1 MSESNPG
8 SLSVLDIGFTS
19 AGQHA
24 LFGCDGMLTTND
36 GQIDYEG
43 LVEIAM
49 RDAMRGV
56 IKSLLTEISKTGLPG
71 EHHFYISFNT
81 NAPGVNLSKRI
92 KEKYPDEMTIVLQH
106 RFWNLLVHAD
116 HFEVSLTF
124 NSIPE
129 RLVIPFAAIRVF
141 VDPSVRFGHQ
151 FDNPDSD
158 QDSSAGDSDEA
169 ATASARTAG
178 RAGPRNLAAVP
189 PSRPD
194 KRRAPGPRK
203 RLTDKAAD
211 NADTS
216 DTADTAMRG
225 AVTEPQPA
233 EAGPIPTVVA
243 SDRKANLAST
253 ADAPRHEGAK
263 VVSLDQF
270 RKK

>member
-1 MSESNPG
+1 
-8 SLSVLDIGFTS
+8 
-19 AGQHA
+19 
-24 LFGCDGMLTTND
+24 MLTTND

-56 IKSLLTEISKTGLPG
+56 IKTLLTEIAKTGLPG

-81 NAPGVNLSKRI
+81 NASGVNLSKRI

-106 RFWNLLVHAD
+106 RFWNLLVHND
-116 HFEVSLTF
+116 HFEVNLTF

-151 FDNPDSD
+151 FDDPDSD
-158 QDSSAGDSDEA
+158 QDSSAGGHDEPS
-169 ATASARTAG
+169 TGSARTTG
-178 RAGPRNLAAVP
+178 RGAPRSLSAVP
-189 PSRPD
+189 TSRLD
-194 KRRAPGPRK
+194 KRRTAGPRK
-203 RLTDKAAD
+203 RLTDKGAD
-211 NADTS
+211 NADVAELNDPPSPSAQT
-216 DTADTAMRG
+216 DQELVVPKP
-225 AVTEPQPA
+225 AVAAAAIENKKAAAAATTEPTKP
-233 EAGPIPTVVA
+233 E
-243 SDRKANLAST
+243 S
-253 ADAPRHEGAK
+253 AK